1 MKNNIAFI
9 ILGLIGPFA
18 MAQNANLVL
27 SNSAVRLV
35 SSGTTTQINLNNAN
49 WVNNASIGSFVHGQ
63 GTVAN
68 SGTTASNI
76 AGTSITQ
83 FYNFTINKAGS
94 QVGLNQ
100 HCEIANNAQ
109 LSAGN
114 FYLNNSTANLLTSG
128 NLVGEV
134 YPNGNRAYCND
145 NQNGRLRTER
155 VLVSGANNNIA
166 GLGLDLT
173 VSGAAPGNT
182 VIFRGHDRQTSTA
195 FLGAG
200 NSIGRYYDVTPTV
213 NSGFTYAFLFRYHD
227 QELYGMNEANLLYY
241 RSASYGTNNADWE
254 EWGFNPAGPMSP
266 GYPTVG
272 VAVPNPASNT
282 VSLSGINSFSRWT
295 LSDNVNQPLPIV
307 LGDFSATC
315 EANTVRVKWE
325 SVSEVNN
332 SYYVILRSKDAINW
346 EELAQISGAGNSNQP
361 INYEYI
367 DENPLRQLAYYKLK
381 QVDFNGQ
388 SETFAPK
395 SVKCI
400 ETNTL
405 TYRLYPNPAR
415 EYINIEFE
423 LGKNYESGALELID
437 MYGKLAY
444 SQEIE
449 LTEGMNTHNIQPL
462 PSSSAT
468 YILRIKS
475 KGEVLIQAPFIKH
488 KY

>member
-1 MKNNIAFI
+1 MRSGLLFLLLFI
-9 ILGLIGPFA
+9 ISHA
-18 MAQNANLVL
+18 YAQNARLVL
-27 SNSAVRLV
+27 SNPNIRLV
-35 SSGTTTQINLNNAN
+35 SSGSNAQIVLSNGN
-49 WVNNASIGSFVHGQ
+49 WENNASTASFVHGNGIVQ
-63 GTVAN
+63 SKGAAISTIGGTAQ
-68 SGTTASNI
+68 
-76 AGTSITQ
+76 TQ
-83 FYNFTINKAGS
+83 FYNLISDKVGS
-94 QVGLNQ
+94 ETQLANHIQVVNQ
-100 HCEIANNAQ
+100 AN
-109 LSAGN
+109 LVTGN
-114 FYLNNSTANLLTSG
+114 FHLQNYTLDLLTSG

-241 RSASYGTNNADWE
+241 RSASYGTNSADWE

-475 KGEVLIQAPFIKH
+475 KGEVLIQAPFIKQ